1 MSLPASI
8 DSHTA
13 LVVGASRG
21 IGLALTRQLLAGS
34 AVEKVCATYRQEDTA
49 HDLLAIDDRR
59 VELLQVD
66 ISSADSL
73 NALSGELRARQHKP
87 DLVINCAGILHEGD
101 LQPEKSLS
109 QCREETLARSF
120 LVNSIGPL
128 MLAKSV
134 LPSMP
139 RDRRC
144 HFAVLSAMVGSI
156 GDNRLGGWYG
166 YRGSKA
172 ALNQFMKTLAI
183 ECRRSYPQLCVTAIH
198 PGTTDSALS
207 RPFQAN
213 VKPGKLYTPAETA
226 RRILDVLG
234 GRQAEASGEFVN
246 WNGSQIPW

>member
-13 LVVGASRG
+13 LVVGANRG
-21 IGLALTRQLLAGS
+21 IGLALTRQLLAES
-34 AVEKVCATYRQEDTA
+34 AVEKECATYRQEDAA

-66 ISSADSL
+66 ITSADSL
-73 NALSGELRARQHKP
+73 KALSGELRARGHQP

-101 LQPEKSLS
+101 LKPEKSLS

-134 LPSMP
+134 SPSTP

-144 HFAVLSAMVGSI
+144 HLAVLSAMVGRI

-172 ALNQFMKTLAI
+172 ALNPLMKTPATA
-183 ECRRSYPQLCVTAIH
+183 CRRS
-198 PGTTDSALS
+198 
-207 RPFQAN
+207 
-213 VKPGKLYTPAETA
+213 
-226 RRILDVLG
+226 
-234 GRQAEASGEFVN
+234 
-246 WNGSQIPW
+246 